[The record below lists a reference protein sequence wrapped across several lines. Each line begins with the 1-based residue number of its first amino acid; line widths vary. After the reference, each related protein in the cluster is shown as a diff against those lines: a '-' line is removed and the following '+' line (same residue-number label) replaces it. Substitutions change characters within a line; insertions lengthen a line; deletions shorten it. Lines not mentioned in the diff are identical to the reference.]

1 MLVDVAI
8 RGEEGEAAMRTIA
21 KYGASKNLNEKVGP
35 MTMC

>member
-1 MLVDVAI
+1 MLVDVVI
-8 RGEEGEAAMRTIA
+8 REEGEAAMRTIA